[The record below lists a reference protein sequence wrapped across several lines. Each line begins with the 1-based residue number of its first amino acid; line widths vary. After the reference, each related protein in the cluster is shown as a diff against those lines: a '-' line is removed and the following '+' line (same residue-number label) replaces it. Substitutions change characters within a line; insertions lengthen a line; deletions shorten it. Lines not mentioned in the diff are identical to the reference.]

1 MLHIQTVFIL
11 VSAKQALFDTVINE
25 FTLAILSNHDDPT
38 GIASSLDSRIEKVIK
53 HYVDIPQS
61 GFQEG
66 DIVPIIVKL
75 YLGQTEIKVNVVI
88 DSENATKWA
97 KINNRQISK
106 QESFHNK
113 PVASEKNDS
122 SKLR

>member
-1 MLHIQTVFIL
+1 MLHIQTIFML
-11 VSAKQALFDTVINE
+11 VGAQQALFDTIINE
-25 FTLAILSNHDDPT
+25 STLAILSNHDDPT

-53 HYVDIPQS
+53 HHVDIPQS

-106 QESFHNK
+106 QESFQNK